1 MALVN
6 PNIAMSFRQPEIQA
20 PNALAQYAQIQ
31 QIMGGQQ
38 AQELNK
44 LQIQEY
50 QRTRDEEAGTR
61 NFLRGRDL
69 SAPDTRSG
77 LAQFGKTGLAY
88 AKLLQ
93 EQDTAALNAKNTQ
106 SQIDERD
113 LGLRKKKLDFAYNAI
128 GSAPTP
134 DAAIA
139 EVTKGIK
146 DGVFDMK
153 SATAEIRQLQNM
165 TPEQYQQYR
174 VQKVMGI
181 LEAKDK
187 LGFMLPK
194 ITRQDA
200 GGQIVPIQDNPA
212 LPGYGLPVQ
221 GMAPITKTATIG
233 ERTAQSQLSLAE
245 RKFAWEQANPGFE
258 LKESE
263 DGTMYGVNKR
273 TLQAKPV
280 MVGGTAPTAA
290 PAAAPGASIMRQPA
304 ATPATQAIPGMTS
317 VLDKPAAAAPAAG
330 VPSVASTAGTQLRG
344 KGQGLTEGER
354 KASTLLQ
361 RLQFSQGQLT
371 QALVDDPNAAKPGL
385 FTSALDMLSTPVAN
399 TLTSEARQRVA
410 SAQLDILD
418 AALTLGTGAA
428 YTKDQLEGYRKSYF
442 PQIGDGPQQVKDKK
456 ARLENVI
463 SAAKIAAGRGAAL
476 VPDTLSGANPND
488 PMDLGIRGR

>member
-1 MALVN
+1 
-6 PNIAMSFRQPEIQA
+6 
-20 PNALAQYAQIQ
+20 
-31 QIMGGQQ
+31 
-38 AQELNK
+38 
-44 LQIQEY
+44 
-50 QRTRDEEAGTR
+50 
-61 NFLRGRDL
+61 
-69 SAPDTRSG
+69 
-77 LAQFGKTGLAY
+77 
-88 AKLLQ
+88 
-93 EQDTAALNAKNTQ
+93 
-106 SQIDERD
+106 
-113 LGLRKKKLDFAYNAI
+113 
-128 GSAPTP
+128 
-134 DAAIA
+134 
-139 EVTKGIK
+139 
-146 DGVFDMK
+146 
-153 SATAEIRQLQNM
+153 
-165 TPEQYQQYR
+165 
-174 VQKVMGI
+174 
-181 LEAKDK
+181 
-187 LGFMLPK
+187 
-194 ITRQDA
+194 
-200 GGQIVPIQDNPA
+200 
-212 LPGYGLPVQ
+212 
-221 GMAPITKTATIG
+221 
-233 ERTAQSQLSLAE
+233 LAE